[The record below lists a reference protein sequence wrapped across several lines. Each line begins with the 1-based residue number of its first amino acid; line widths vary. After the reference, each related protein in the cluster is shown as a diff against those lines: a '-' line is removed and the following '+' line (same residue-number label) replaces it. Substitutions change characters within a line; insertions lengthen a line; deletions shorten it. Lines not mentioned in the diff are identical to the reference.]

1 MAFANDMAVS
11 QGSQTRWP
19 FARHDVFAGLA
30 EPHRMRVIR
39 SLPGM
44 IVWPAMMFALIYGA
58 QLATIIGWAMA
69 GGPATGL
76 NEGGATFLGIILGY
90 AGLAVVMWVW
100 MKRYKVHRPV
110 FSIFPL
116 RFTDFVAAA
125 LTIIFMV
132 FIASPLTLS
141 FHEFA
146 MSNPDMTLSGGA
158 SRDDLSNVDDFAGAG
173 ASLWLVIGLTLIAAP
188 IVEEILFRGWMLP
201 MMMARGVPAFFA
213 IIISALAFGL
223 VHITQGLLVMTSTF
237 FLALAL
243 GAARV
248 WTGRLA
254 APILGHVANNAW
266 AVFAVPYLISLA
278 PATGGN

>member
-1 MAFANDMAVS
+1 MAVS
-11 QGSQTRWP
+11 QGSPTRWP
-19 FARHDVFAGLA
+19 FARHDVFASLS
-30 EPHRMRVIR
+30 EEYRMRVIR

-44 IVWPAMMFALIYGA
+44 IVWPALMFALIIAA
-58 QLATIIGWAMA
+58 QLATLISWSVA
-69 GGPATGL
+69 GGPATGVS
-76 NEGGATFLGIILGY
+76 EGSAIFLGNIIGY
-90 AGLAVVMWVW
+90 SGLALVMWAW
-100 MKRYKVHRPV
+100 MKRYQAHRPV
-110 FSIFPL
+110 FAIFPL
-116 RFTDFVAAA
+116 HLSDFGAAA
-125 LTIIFMV
+125 LVMIFMIL
-132 FIASPLTLS
+132 IASPLTLS

-146 MSNPDMTLSGGA
+146 MSDPQLTLSGGA
-158 SRDDLSNVDDFAGAG
+158 TRDDLSNVDDFAGAG
-173 ASLWLVIGLTLIAAP
+173 ANFWLVIGLTLIAAP

-201 MMMARGVPAFFA
+201 MMMARGVPALFA

-254 APILGHVANNAW
+254 APILGHMANNAW

>member
-1 MAFANDMAVS
+1 MAFPQDTP
-11 QGSQTRWP
+11 TRWP
-19 FARHDVFAGLA
+19 FGRHDVFASLA
-30 EPHRMRVIR
+30 EPYRMRVIH

-44 IVWPAMMFALIYGA
+44 IVWPVLMFALIIAA
-58 QLATIIGWAMA
+58 QLATLAGWAALGGPVTGLSEGSAVFLGNIIG
-69 GGPATGL
+69 
-76 NEGGATFLGIILGY
+76 Y
-90 AGLAVVMWVW
+90 SGLALVMWAW
-100 MKRYKVHRPV
+100 MKRYQAHRPV
-110 FSIFPL
+110 FAVFPL
-116 RFTDFVAAA
+116 RFTDILAAA
-125 LTIIFMV
+125 LVIIFMV
-132 FIASPLTLS
+132 LIASPLTLS

-146 MSNPDMTLSGGA
+146 MSKPELTLSGGA
-158 SRDDLSNVDDFAGAG
+158 TRDDLSNVDDFVGAG

-201 MMMARGVPAFFA
+201 MMIARGVPTLFA

-266 AVFAVPYLISLA
+266 AVFAIPYLISLA
-278 PATGGN
+278 PSATGN

>member
-1 MAFANDMAVS
+1 MAISRDTP
-11 QGSQTRWP
+11 TRWP
-19 FARHDVFAGLA
+19 FARHDVFASLA
-30 EPHRMRVIR
+30 EPYRARVIH

-44 IVWPAMMFALIYGA
+44 IVWPILMFALIIAA
-58 QLATIIGWAMA
+58 QLATLASWAA
-69 GGPATGL
+69 LGGPATGL
-76 NEGGATFLGIILGY
+76 SEGSAVFLGNIIGY
-90 AGLAVVMWVW
+90 SGLALVMWAW
-100 MKRYKVHRPV
+100 MKRYQAHRPV
-110 FSIFPL
+110 FAVFPL
-116 RFTDFVAAA
+116 RLTDVFVAA
-125 LTIIFMV
+125 LVILFMV
-132 FIASPLTLS
+132 LVASPLTLN

-146 MSNPDMTLSGGA
+146 MSEPELTLAGGA
-158 SRDDLSNVDDFAGAG
+158 TRDELSNVDDFAGAG
-173 ASLWLVIGLTLIAAP
+173 ASVFLLIGLTLIAAP

-201 MMMARGVPAFFA
+201 MMIARGVPTLFA
-213 IIISALAFGL
+213 VIISALAFGL

-278 PATGGN
+278 PPVTGN